1 VKPTEACC
9 KYCGDPL
16 TRRVQWKRRRY
27 CTAFCREAA
36 RDALRIQPSGEQD
49 ISEEEPNRGSAPDR
63 DALH

>member
-1 VKPTEACC
+1 VKPTGACC

-36 RDALRIQPSGEQD
+36 RDALRIQPTGEQD
-49 ISEEEPNRGSAPDR
+49 IGEKIHWDTKRDR
-63 DALH
+63 DTT